1 MRFASLL
8 ADNLNY
14 SSIKVYLSAVCSLH
28 IDHGLPD
35 PLVNCLC
42 LQHLLRGI
50 KQVQSPASPRRLP
63 ITVDLLQAIQRCL
76 DLSTRDHLML
86 WAACRL
92 GFLFSCGLGSSQST
106 LCLILTPI

>member
-35 PLVNCLC
+35 PLVNCLRS
-42 LQHLLRGI
+42 QHLLRGI
-50 KQVQSPASPRRLP
+50 KRVRVQHHPGA
-63 ITVDLLQAIQRCL
+63 
-76 DLSTRDHLML
+76 
-86 WAACRL
+86 
-92 GFLFSCGLGSSQST
+92 SQSQWIFCRPFSAVWI
-106 LCLILTPI
+106 CLLETI